1 MARLSSMPPGTL
13 PGRHAL
19 TAIAAVL
26 IATPSPAP
34 AGQYGPMNSPP
45 PSSAQGDRTLP
56 QSTEPTALPEV
67 YRAAACVVGR
77 DPAAASEM
85 LATAPYSREE
95 RQKATNLLR
104 SAQRCIRERDAIVTS
119 SVMLRGALAEALYE
133 AQFAA
138 PPAARSPAVPVA
150 PGRIDAS
157 APETAARI
165 ASAMALADCS
175 AGTQPE
181 TVRTVL
187 ATEVE
192 QRRGAGRL
200 AGPGSGVQRLP
211 APGQLDGR
219 RPRDAARAAR
229 RFALPLV
236 GGPARRNRF
245 GLGGG
250 GAVAGGELSDRVLPG
265 QAGSGRQTLAF
276 TRLILIVRR
285 WLRFP
290 RARALRSGQ
299 ASRSG
304 EDAHVLARQTQHGGF
319 GQRIVA
325 FRAAHRDRPLRNVCL
340 CSGIGAGRDG
350 NATRFLIPWR
360 IDRPTPTQRE
370 GTRVL
375 YRFGN
380 CTVEAKLEDSAQ
392 LLRMSPGKRGK

>member
-138 PPAARSPAVPVA
+138 PRPRARRRCRSRRAGSTLPRRKRPPGSLRRWRWPTAAPARSPSGPH
-150 PGRIDAS
+150 R
-157 APETAARI
+157 ARHR
-165 ASAMALADCS
+165 
-175 AGTQPE
+175 G
-181 TVRTVL
+181 
-187 ATEVE
+187 E

-250 GAVAGGELSDRVLPG
+250 GAVAGGELNRSALVAETGHEGLSPMG
-265 QAGSGRQTLAF
+265 F
-276 TRLILIVRR
+276 TV
-285 WLRFP
+285 
-290 RARALRSGQ
+290 
-299 ASRSG
+299 
-304 EDAHVLARQTQHGGF
+304 
-319 GQRIVA
+319 
-325 FRAAHRDRPLRNVCL
+325 
-340 CSGIGAGRDG
+340 
-350 NATRFLIPWR
+350 
-360 IDRPTPTQRE
+360 
-370 GTRVL
+370 
-375 YRFGN
+375 
-380 CTVEAKLEDSAQ
+380 
-392 LLRMSPGKRGK
+392 